1 MPGHNAACF
10 LPNPLSVERKNNLKF
25 DDRHRRVIEQ
35 LLLCGRLSWKEL
47 QKRAQLRR
55 SDDHPRRGEI
65 AERLSPDDEFGLIMG
80 DLSEA
85 KLIDCWPT
93 NETRYYRIK
102 PLVRAEAEAKIL
114 LETVK
119 AS

>member
-1 MPGHNAACF
+1 LPGHNAACF
-10 LPNPLSVERKNNLKF
+10 LPNPLSLERKNNLKF

-35 LLLCGRLSWKEL
+35 LLLCGPLSWKEL

-55 SDDHPRRGEI
+55 IDDHPRREI
-65 AERLSPDDEFGLIMG
+65 AERLSPDDEFGLVVL
-80 DLSEA
+80 DLLEER
-85 KLIDCWPT
+85 KIDTWET
-93 NETRYYRIK
+93 GETRYFRVK
-102 PLVRAEAEAKIL
+102 PSVRAEAEAKIL